1 MFWSRKLNQEER
13 PVSPRAAPRFS
24 VLGTEVTILMDARHH
39 LVRLK
44 DISTS
49 GLCGLTD
56 APLHPG
62 QPICFMI
69 DDEPVAA
76 EIRWIR
82 RTLIGAQ
89 FTEEL
94 NADIVQRLQRRS
106 EARRAA
112 NEDEFDSDEDG
123 AEF

>member
-1 MFWSRKLNQEER
+1 MFWSRKGNDQNKR
-13 PVSPRAAPRFS
+13 PESPRAAPRFP
-24 VLGTEVTILMDARHH
+24 VLGQDVTILMDARHH

-44 DISTS
+44 DMSVS

-56 APLHPG
+56 APLIPG
-62 QPICFMI
+62 QTVCFIIEEEPI
-69 DDEPVAA
+69 AA

-89 FTEEL
+89 FTDEL
-94 NADIVQRLQRRS
+94 DAELIRRIQRRC

-112 NEDEFDSDEDG
+112 MQDDEDE
-123 AEF
+123 AA